1 LCSNRVIQTFQVK
14 CRREHKQLVVWHCS
28 PVHANMLVN
37 CRVHAWHKFSNLWT
51 ARLEHSK
58 FFV

>member
-37 CRVHAWHKFSNLWT
+37 CRVHA
-51 ARLEHSK
+51 
-58 FFV
+58 